1 MRILLIFALLY
12 LTSSFSQAEEL
23 DPPEILLGERLFL
36 ETRFA
41 QFFATH
47 LEKNSNVNTP
57 LKKGDPALEKTARF
71 FGLPPYQIPF
81 TDGPYAGQSFNCR
94 TCHLVDEHLEQSE
107 LGMRSYSD
115 FASRSPL
122 PTRNDGK
129 LVTVR
134 NAPALVDASLP
145 RRNFILHF
153 DGEFNSLE
161 QLVGGTLTNRNMGWL
176 PGEKE
181 QAIEHICKVMRE
193 DDGASDLA
201 KEFGGYSYNEVF
213 AGKSKDGKAVVNDY
227 LLPKALQIDLQNSDC
242 DAVFNATVK
251 LISLYTE
258 DLVFAQDESIISPY
272 DLFLEVNKLPTQAN
286 ENETHIAYSKR
297 LMQEIYELENQ
308 NKLQFVKQNPNTG
321 DENFQ
326 FHDQVFEF
334 SSKQLAGMRIFF
346 SSANNGNETIIKS
359 STGNCIACHAAPHFT
374 DFGIHNTGITQIE
387 FDALHGEDAFNNLK
401 IPNLSRRE
409 KKAEFFLPASHKHPE
424 RKGVFREVPSEMNPI
439 ATDLGV
445 WNILFNSDYP
455 LVQES
460 LYNLICIKE
469 GEVLC
474 KSRDDALSK
483 SIARFKT
490 PGLRNL
496 GHSAPYMHNGQ
507 ISDLHAV
514 VSFYVAISINTR
526 QGLIRNPDEDIANI
540 NIKPKDIEPLTAF
553 LISLYEDYN

>member
-1 MRILLIFALLY
+1 MRILLIISLCCIA
-12 LTSSFSQAEEL
+12 SSISKAEEL

-41 QFFATH
+41 QYFASQ
-47 LEKNSNVNTP
+47 LVKNADVNTP
-57 LKKGDPALEKTARF
+57 LKNGDPALEKTARF

-81 TDGPYAGQSFNCR
+81 ADGPYAGQSFNCR

-115 FASRSPL
+115 YASRSPL

-129 LVTVR
+129 KVTVR

-153 DGEFNSLE
+153 DGEFNSLA
-161 QLVGGTLTNRNMGWL
+161 QLVGGTLTSRNMGWL
-176 PGEKE
+176 PSEKQ
-181 QAIEHICKVMRE
+181 QAIEHICIVMRE
-193 DDGASDLA
+193 DDGSSKLA
-201 KEFGGYSYNEVF
+201 EDFGGYSYSEVF
-213 AGKSKDGKAVVNDY
+213 SGKTKDVKVISNEY
-227 LLPKALQIDLQNSDC
+227 LLPEPLQIDLQNSNC
-242 DAVFNATVK
+242 DTVFTATEK
-251 LISLYTE
+251 TISLYIE

-272 DLFLEVNKLPTQAN
+272 DLFLKINNLPTNAS
-286 ENETHIAYSKR
+286 ETETHITYSKR
-297 LMQEIYELENQ
+297 LMKEVNVLEKQ

-321 DENFQ
+321 DEKFQ
-326 FHDQVFEF
+326 FHDQVYEF
-334 SSKQLAGMRIFF
+334 GSKQLAGMRIFF
-346 SSANNGNETIIKS
+346 SSTDNDEAIVER

-387 FDALHGEDAFNNLK
+387 FDALHGENAFNKLN
-401 IPNLSRRE
+401 IPTLSQRE
-409 KKAEFFLPASHKHPE
+409 KKAELFLPASHKHPE
-424 RKGVFREVPSEMNPI
+424 RKGVFRRVSSEMNPM

-455 LVQES
+455 LPQES

-474 KSRDDALSK
+474 KSRDDTLKK

-490 PGLRNL
+490 PSLRNL

-514 VSFYVAISINTR
+514 VSFYLAISINTR
-526 QGLIRNPDEDIANI
+526 QGQIRNPDEDIANI
-540 NIKPKDIEPLTAF
+540 NIKPKDIEPLAAF
-553 LISLYEDYN
+553 LISLYEDYH

>member
-1 MRILLIFALLY
+1 MRLLVIFALFFAAHSY
-12 LTSSFSQAEEL
+12 SHAEEL

-41 QFFATH
+41 QYFAVQ
-47 LEKNSNVNTP
+47 LEKNSDVNVP
-57 LKKGDPALEKTARF
+57 LKKGDPALDKTARF

-81 TDGPYAGQSFNCR
+81 ADGPYAGQSFNCR
-94 TCHLVDEHLEQSE
+94 ACHLVDEHLEQSE

-115 FASRSPL
+115 YASRSPL
-122 PTRNDGK
+122 PVRNDGMT
-129 LVTVR
+129 VTVR
-134 NAPALVDASLP
+134 NSPALVDASLP

-161 QLVGGTLTNRNMGWL
+161 QLVGSTLTNRNLGWL
-176 PGEKE
+176 PSEKE

-193 DDGASDLA
+193 DNGTSELA
-201 KEFGGYSYNEVF
+201 EEFGGFSYNEVF
-213 AGKSKDGKAVVNDY
+213 AGKTKDGEIIGKDY
-227 LLPKALQIDLQNSDC
+227 ILPESLRINLRNSDC
-242 DAVFNATVK
+242 DAVFNSTVK
-251 LISLYTE
+251 LIAIYTE

-272 DLFLEVNKLPTQAN
+272 DLFLKINKLPAQAN
-286 ENETHIAYSKR
+286 ENETHLAYSKR
-297 LMQEIYELENQ
+297 LIQEIDELEKQ
-308 NKLQFVKQNPNTG
+308 KKLQFVKQNPNTG
-321 DENFQ
+321 DETFQ

-334 SSKQLAGMRIFF
+334 DSKQLAGMRIFF
-346 SSANNGNETIIKS
+346 SSADDSEETTTEA

-374 DFGIHNTGITQIE
+374 DFGIHNIGITQVE
-387 FDALHGEDAFNNLK
+387 FDALHGENAFNRLS
-401 IPNLSRRE
+401 IPNLSQRE
-409 KKAEFFLPASHKHPE
+409 KKADLFLPASNKNPE
-424 RKGVFREVPSEMNPI
+424 RNGVFRKIPSKMNPM

-445 WNILFNSDYP
+445 WNILFNSDFP
-455 LVQES
+455 LSQES

-474 KSRDDALSK
+474 KSRDDTLKK
-483 SIARFKT
+483 SIALFKT

-514 VSFYVAISINTR
+514 ISFYLAISINTR
-526 QGLIRNPDEDIANI
+526 QGLVRNPDQDIANI
-540 NIKPKDIEPLTAF
+540 NIKPSDIGPLAAF